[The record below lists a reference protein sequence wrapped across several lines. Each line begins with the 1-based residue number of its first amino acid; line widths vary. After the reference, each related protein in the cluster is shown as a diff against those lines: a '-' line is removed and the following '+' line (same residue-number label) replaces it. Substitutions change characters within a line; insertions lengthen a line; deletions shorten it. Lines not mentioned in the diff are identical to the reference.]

1 MDAMTHPN
9 QLQATGPRTMRAPFL
24 LVLAVL
30 AGIVAMH
37 GLTPDVMPAAHM
49 MPAATMSPAA
59 RAPAMSASCT
69 HAVRSGGP
77 ADGHHSSHA
86 DTTCA
91 AAGTAGGPALRALTP
106 ALGVAAEPPV
116 SAGAVEPATGG
127 RAPPDLA
134 ELQLLRI

>member
-59 RAPAMSASCT
+59 PAPAMSASCT

-91 AAGTAGGPALRALTP
+91 AAGTAGGPALPALTP

>member
-37 GLTPDVMPAAHM
+37 GLTPDVMPATHM

-59 RAPAMSASCT
+59 PAHAMSASCT

-77 ADGHHSSHA
+77 ADGHKSSHA

-91 AAGTAGGPALRALTP
+91 AAGTAGGPALPALTP